1 MATQSQIRRKEGL
14 LSGLIEVRQQ
24 ILQAVIPISDSDR
37 ERPFLGIWSIKEM
50 LAHLAGWDYAN
61 LEGVRALLVGMLP
74 PFYSYHDRDWKKYNA
89 ILVAK
94 YKRESFPE
102 LMELLNNSQRALT
115 EFLDTVPA
123 EAFNKDFGVRFR
135 GYKVTVRRLLEAETR
150 DEQIHYQ
157 QIQDYFEESK

>member
-1 MATQSQIRRKEGL
+1 MATQSQIRRKERL
-14 LSGLIEVRQQ
+14 LSGLIDVRQQ
-24 ILQAVIPISDSDR
+24 ILQEVIPISDEDR
-37 ERPFLGIWSIKEM
+37 DRPFLGIWSIKDM

-61 LEGVRALLVGMLP
+61 LEGVRAVLVGMLP

-94 YKRESFPE
+94 YKRESFSE
-102 LMELLNNSQRALT
+102 LIDLLSDSQRALA
-115 EFLDTVPA
+115 EFLSTVPA

-135 GYKVTVRRLLEAETR
+135 GYKVTVQRLLEAETR

-157 QIQDYFEESK
+157 QIQDHFKESK